1 VSGANHPRPERRGF
15 TRRSDKIANKR
26 NELLYAH
33 LNGVPSIKGNI
44 DGYLRNRRRVVI
56 SFLRICGLTYPYDEY
71 AIFVQNVLNALL
83 IMMGKIEE
91 QIE

>member
-1 VSGANHPRPERRGF
+1 
-15 TRRSDKIANKR
+15 
-26 NELLYAH
+26 
-33 LNGVPSIKGNI
+33 VPSIKGNI

-71 AIFVQNVLNALL
+71 AIFAQNVLNALL